1 MKRRAAPSISRPA
14 RWARGLRPDRNPL
27 RRASDRAEAVIVA
40 VLLAAFLAG
49 APLVSVLAGQWA
61 YHTGWNAEHASRHQV
76 PAVLLARAP
85 PYASGGY
92 GAGPEVMAR
101 WPVPGRAARTGEVPA
116 PAGAKA
122 GTTVMV
128 WIDTSGRLTGLP
140 LSHAS
145 VVARAALAAGLA
157 PAALGLLLL
166 CAGTLAHRALDRRR
180 LAAWAADWRATGPQW
195 TSRR

>member
-1 MKRRAAPSISRPA
+1 MTARAMPGTRTSSALSHIRAAQVHACADDGGPA
-14 RWARGLRPDRNPL
+14 QSPITRLR
-27 RRASDRAEAVIVA
+27 
-40 VLLAAFLAG
+40 
-49 APLVSVLAGQWA
+49 A
-61 YHTGWNAEHASRHQV
+61 YHTGWNAEHASRRQV

-101 WPVPGRAARTGEVPA
+101 WPVPGRAARTGEVPP

-166 CAGTLAHRALDRRR
+166 CAGTLAHRALDKRR